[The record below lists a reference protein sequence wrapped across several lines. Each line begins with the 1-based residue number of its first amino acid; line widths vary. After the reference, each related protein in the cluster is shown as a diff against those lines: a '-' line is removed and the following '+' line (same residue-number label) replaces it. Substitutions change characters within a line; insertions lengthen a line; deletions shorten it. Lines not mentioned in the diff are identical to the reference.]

1 MRTRNIVFN
10 CCFVINCLLL
20 FLLLF
25 ESRMVVPAWLQ
36 VTGRM
41 HPLLLHFPIVL
52 LMVYI
57 VWTLFVEKKNE
68 SHDTIR
74 TTGEWLLLLSA
85 LTSSLTAIAGLFLS
99 KETGYD
105 PDALWL
111 HKWSGAG
118 FAFLTTAWY
127 GFRHAIRRW
136 NPARVSMAV
145 VCVFVVVVTG
155 HQGAAITHGEN
166 FLLAPVSE
174 EEKQPVVLM
183 EEALVY
189 AHMVKP
195 ILEEKCLSCHNTKKA
210 KGDLVMETE
219 ALLLKGGKNGKL
231 WDTTAA
237 GFGLLMDRLHLPAGN
252 KKHMPPPGKPQL
264 SEQETE
270 VLSLWI
276 KNGSSFTARVMD
288 LPENDPLRSIA
299 NNIFNTIET
308 DEYHF
313 AAADEQQVEALNTNY
328 RLIAPLAKE
337 SPALSVKFF
346 SAQNYDPAQLTELLP
361 IKMQVVSLN
370 LDKMPVKDE
379 ELKTISQFSNLRKLS
394 LSFTAITGSHLQEL
408 NKLPELRQVSLSG
421 TAVTKEKLQSLAALK
436 QLSQLYIWN
445 THITE
450 TEIAALKTSMKGVS
464 IETGFDSDTGT
475 MQLPPPVLVN
485 DEQVVKLPYQIKIK
499 HAVNGVSIR
508 YTVDGSEPDSLTSPE
523 YKGPLTIS
531 KSGPIKA
538 RAYKQGWTTSEKLEN
553 YYFTASH
560 KVDSVKNLQ
569 PPDDLHKGNGAS
581 TLTDFVKGEVIYTGS
596 DRWLGYNKNKME
608 TVMWFNDTVT
618 ISNVI
623 LGTLLNTG
631 GSIMPPASVEIWVGN
646 DEAHLTKITRF
657 IPAQPGKHEP
667 AGIKPFEIN
676 FHPVTVKYVKIV
688 AEPVAKLPKWHGG
701 KGQKGWLFVDEV
713 FVN

>member
-1 MRTRNIVFN
+1 MKLRNIVFN
-10 CCFVINCLLL
+10 CCFAINCLLL
-20 FLLLF
+20 FFLLF
-25 ESRMVVPAWLQ
+25 EGRMVVPAWLQ

-57 VWTLFVEKKNE
+57 VWALFVEKKNE
-68 SHDTIR
+68 ANETIR
-74 TTGEWLLLLSA
+74 LTGEWLLLLSA

-105 PDALWL
+105 SDALLL
-111 HKWSGAG
+111 HKWSGAA
-118 FAFLTTAWY
+118 FAFLATAWY

-145 VCVFVVVVTG
+145 VSVIVVVATG

-166 FLLAPVSE
+166 FLLAPISE
-174 EEKQPVVLM
+174 EEKQPAVLM
-183 EEALVY
+183 EEAVIY

-195 ILEEKCLSCHNTKKA
+195 ILQEKCMSCHNTKKA

-219 ALLLKGGKNGKL
+219 ELLLKGGKSGKL

-237 GFGLLMDRLHLPAGN
+237 GLGLLLDRLHLPLDN
-252 KKHMPPPGKPQL
+252 KKHMPPTGKPQL
-264 SEQETE
+264 NEQETE

-276 KNGSSFTARVMD
+276 KGGANFTTRVMD
-288 LPENDPLRSIA
+288 LPETDPLHEIA

-308 DEYHF
+308 DEYNF
-313 AAADEQQVEALNTNY
+313 AAADEKKVEALNTNY

-346 SAQNYDPAQLTELLP
+346 SAPNYDPAQLTELLP

-379 ELKTISQFSNLRKLS
+379 EMKTISQFSNLRKLS
-394 LSFTAITGSHLQEL
+394 LSFTSITGSNLQEL
-408 NKLPELRQVSLSG
+408 TKLNELRQVSFSG
-421 TAVTKEKLQSLAALK
+421 TAVTKEKLLPLAALK

-445 THITE
+445 THIAE
-450 TEIAALKTSMKGVS
+450 ADIAALKNLMKGVA

-485 DEQVVKLPYQIKIK
+485 DEQVVKLPYQLKMK
-499 HAVNGVSIR
+499 HPVNGVSIR
-508 YTVDGSEPDSLTSPE
+508 YTLDGSEPDSLKSPE

-531 KSGPIKA
+531 KSGPLKA
-538 RAYKQGWTTSEKLEN
+538 RAYKKGWTTSEPLEN

-560 KVDSVKNLQ
+560 KIDSAKNLL
-569 PPDDLHKGNGAS
+569 PPDDLHKGNGAG
-581 TLTDFVKGEVIYTGS
+581 TLTDLVKGEVIFTGS
-596 DRWLGYNKNKME
+596 DRWLGFNKNKME
-608 TVMWFNDTVT
+608 TLMWFNDTVT

-623 LGTLLNTG
+623 VGTLLNTG
-631 GSIMPPASVEIWVGN
+631 GSIMPPASVEIWGGN
-646 DEAHLTKITRF
+646 DERHLKKITRF
-657 IPAQPGKHEP
+657 VPAQPGKQVP
-667 AGIKPFEIN
+667 AGIKPYEIN
-676 FHPVTVKYVKIV
+676 FDPVTLKYVKII
-688 AEPVAKLPKWHGG
+688 AEPVSQLPKWHPG
-701 KGQKGWLFVDEV
+701 KGKKGWLFVDEV

>member
-1 MRTRNIVFN
+1 MKSRNIVFN
-10 CCFVINCLLL
+10 CCFAINCLLL
-20 FLLLF
+20 FFLLF

-57 VWTLFVEKKNE
+57 VWALFVEKKNE
-68 SHDTIR
+68 ASETIR
-74 TTGEWLLLLSA
+74 QAGEWLLLLSA

-105 PDALWL
+105 AEALLW
-111 HKWSGAG
+111 HKWSGAA

-127 GFRHAIRRW
+127 GFRHVTRKWA
-136 NPARVSMAV
+136 PARVSMAV
-145 VCVFVVVVTG
+145 VCVLVVIATG

-174 EEKQPVVLM
+174 EEKQPAVLM
-183 EEALVY
+183 EEAVVY
-189 AHMVKP
+189 THMVKP
-195 ILEEKCLSCHNTKKA
+195 ILQEKCMSCHNTKKA

-219 ALLLKGGKNGKL
+219 ELLLKGGKSGKL

-237 GFGLLMDRLHLPAGN
+237 GLGLLLDRLHLPLDN

-264 SEQETE
+264 NEQETE
-270 VLSLWI
+270 VLSWWI
-276 KNGSSFTARVMD
+276 KGGASFTARVMD
-288 LPENDPLRSIA
+288 LPETDPLREIA

-308 DEYHF
+308 DEYNF
-313 AAADEQQVEALNTNY
+313 AAADEKLVEKLNTNY

-346 SAQNYDPAQLTELLP
+346 SAKNYDPAQLTGLLP
-361 IKMQVVSLN
+361 IKTQVISLN
-370 LDKMPVKDE
+370 LDKMPVTDE

-394 LSFTAITGSHLQEL
+394 LSFTSITGSSLQEL
-408 NKLPELRQVSLSG
+408 NKLGELRQVSFSG
-421 TAVTKEKLQSLAALK
+421 TAVTKEKLLSLASLK

-445 THITE
+445 THLPDADITE
-450 TEIAALKTSMKGVS
+450 LKKSMKRVA

-485 DEQVVKLPYQIKIK
+485 DEQVVKLPYQLKIK
-499 HAVNGVSIR
+499 HPVNGVSIR
-508 YTVDGSEPDSLTSPE
+508 YTLDGTEPDSLKSPE

-531 KSGPIKA
+531 KSGPVKA
-538 RAYKQGWTTSEKLEN
+538 RAYKQGWTTSELLEN

-560 KVDSVKNLQ
+560 KIDSAKNLL
-569 PPDDLHKGNGAS
+569 PPDDLHKGNGAG
-581 TLTDFVKGEVIYTGS
+581 TLTDLVKGEVIFTGS
-596 DRWLGYNKNKME
+596 DRWLAFNKNKME
-608 TVMWFNDTVT
+608 TLMWFNDTVT

-631 GSIMPPASVEIWVGN
+631 GSIMPPVSVEIWGGN
-646 DEAHLTKITRF
+646 DEAHLKKITRF
-657 IPAQPGKHEP
+657 VPAQPGKHEP
-667 AGIKPFEIN
+667 AGIKPYEIN
-676 FHPVTVKYVKIV
+676 FDPVTLKYVKII
-688 AEPVAKLPKWHGG
+688 AEPVSKLPKWQGG
-701 KGQKGWLFVDEV
+701 KGKGWLFVDEV